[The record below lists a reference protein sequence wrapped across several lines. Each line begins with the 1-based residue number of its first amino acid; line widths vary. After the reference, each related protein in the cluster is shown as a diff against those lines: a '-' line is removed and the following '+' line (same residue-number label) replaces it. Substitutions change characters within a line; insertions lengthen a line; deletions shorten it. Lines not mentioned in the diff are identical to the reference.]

1 MMKTMKPSAFA
12 RHLNVSPG
20 YVSNLKKTGR
30 LVLASNGE
38 IQVDAS
44 LWRIEGTRGGE
55 RPPPSEPLPLANWI
69 HPALDF
75 QLARARRE
83 KANADLAEREARAR
97 AAGLMLV
104 DTIEDAVTEAVA
116 IIRAALAIIPAS
128 LASQIALSTDENQ
141 IRYLLEDKINAA
153 LEDIATQLAE
163 QA

>member
-1 MMKTMKPSAFA
+1 M
-12 RHLNVSPG
+12 N
-20 YVSNLKKTGR
+20 
-30 LVLASNGE
+30 
-38 IQVDAS
+38 
-44 LWRIEGTRGGE
+44 
-55 RPPPSEPLPLANWI
+55 
-69 HPALDF
+69 PALFAGTIVHPQTEVGSNWKHPELDY
-75 QLARARRE
+75 QAARARKE
-83 KANADLAEREARAR
+83 SAHADIAEREARAR

-104 DTIEDAVTEAVA
+104 DTIESAVTEAVA

>member
-1 MMKTMKPSAFA
+1 MYVGCTRS
-12 RHLNVSPG
+12 

-44 LWRIEGTRGGE
+44 LWRIEETKGGKT
-55 RPPPSEPLPLANWI
+55 PPQVPPPLPLKNWI
-69 HPALDF
+69 HPEFDF
-75 QLARARRE
+75 QAAKARKEA
-83 KANADLAEREARAR
+83 AHADIAERDARAR

-104 DTIEDAVTEAVA
+104 DTIESAVTEAVA

-153 LEDIATQLAE
+153 LEDISTQLAE